1 MSSIVY
7 VFLDRLLDS
16 RDAAAVPARR
26 TSAAAETTYSLG
38 LVSRLTGL
46 SPHVLRAW
54 ERRYAAVTPLRTGG
68 GTRRYRESDLSRLRL
83 LQAAVAAGHPIGD
96 VASLHDDELRRR
108 AGVREAGE
116 RPPLGEIL
124 GALEGLDAAEA
135 ERLLGIQLAALG
147 PRRFTKS
154 VVLPLLAEVGTRWER
169 RVLCMASEHLASA
182 VVRSLLGALLRRRA
196 GGAPTP
202 ALLFTT
208 LPGDRHELA
217 VLVAA
222 VVASDLGANAV
233 YLGPDLPA
241 PEVAIAARKTSAAAV
256 VAGMSRF
263 DGVATRRGAL
273 VELRKALPRRVALWV
288 GGAGLDGVEL
298 PAGVEEVSSLDA
310 LEQRVA
316 AHVLRPASPL
326 SR

>member
-1 MSSIVY
+1 M
-7 VFLDRLLDS
+7 LR
-16 RDAAAVPARR
+16 AVSARR
-26 TSAAAETTYSLG
+26 ARPAPAEMTYSLG

-54 ERRYAAVTPLRTGG
+54 ERRYEAVTPLRTSG

-96 VASLHDDELRRR
+96 VARLDDAELRRR
-108 AGVREAGE
+108 SSVREGEE

-124 GALEGLDAAEA
+124 AAIDALDAAEA

-147 PRRFTKS
+147 PRRFTRA
-154 VVLPLLAEVGTRWER
+154 VVLPLLEEVGSRWER
-169 RVLCMASEHLASA
+169 RELCMASEHLASA

-196 GGAPTP
+196 SGAPTP

-222 VVASDLGANAV
+222 VTAADLGANAV
-233 YLGPDLPA
+233 YLGPDLP
-241 PEVAIAARKTSAAAV
+241 PGEIALAAVRVDAAAV
-256 VAGMSRF
+256 VAGVSRF
-263 DGVATRRGAL
+263 NGAAVRAHSL
-273 VELRKALPRRVALWV
+273 RELRRVLPRSVALWV
-288 GGAGLDGVEL
+288 GGAGLEGLELPSGVE
-298 PAGVEEVSSLDA
+298 AVASLDA
-310 LEQRVA
+310 LEQRLA

-326 SR
+326 SH

>member
-1 MSSIVY
+1 V
-7 VFLDRLLDS
+7 
-16 RDAAAVPARR
+16 
-26 TSAAAETTYSLG
+26 TYSLG

-54 ERRYAAVTPLRTGG
+54 ERRYEAVAPLRTSG
-68 GTRRYRESDLSRLRL
+68 GTRRYREADLARLRL

-96 VASLHDDELRRR
+96 VARLGDAELRRR
-108 AGVREAGE
+108 AELREGEE

-124 GALEGLDAAEA
+124 AALDGLDAAEA

-147 PRRFTKS
+147 PRRFARS
-154 VVLPLLAEVGTRWER
+154 VVLPLLEEVGSRWER
-169 RVLCMASEHLASA
+169 RELCMASEHLASA

-222 VVASDLGANAV
+222 VVAADLGANAV
-233 YLGPDLPA
+233 YLGPDLP
-241 PEVAIAARKTSAAAV
+241 PGEIALAAERVGAAAV
-256 VAGMSRF
+256 VAGVSRF
-263 DGVATRRGAL
+263 DGVAIRAHSLR
-273 VELRKALPRRVALWV
+273 ELRRVLPRSVALWV
-288 GGAGLDGVEL
+288 GGAGLDGLAL
-298 PAGVEEVSSLDA
+298 PTGVEAVTSLDA
-310 LEQRVA
+310 LEQRLA
-316 AHVLRPASPL
+316 AHVLRPAAPL
-326 SR
+326 SH

>member
-1 MSSIVY
+1 MLPRVS
-7 VFLDRLLDS
+7 
-16 RDAAAVPARR
+16 ARR
-26 TSAAAETTYSLG
+26 ARSAPAEMTYSLG

-54 ERRYAAVTPLRTGG
+54 ERRYEAVTPLRTAG

-96 VASLHDDELRRR
+96 VARLDDTELRRR
-108 AGVREAGE
+108 SNVREGEE

-124 GALEGLDAAEA
+124 AAIDALDAAEA

-147 PRRFTKS
+147 PRRFTRA
-154 VVLPLLAEVGTRWER
+154 VVLPLLDEVGSRWER
-169 RVLCMASEHLASA
+169 RELCMASEHLASA

-196 GGAPTP
+196 SGAPTP
-202 ALLFTT
+202 ALIFTT

-222 VVASDLGANAV
+222 VTAADLGANAV
-233 YLGPDLPA
+233 YLGPDLP
-241 PEVAIAARKTSAAAV
+241 PGEIALAAERVGAAAV
-256 VAGMSRF
+256 VAGVSRF
-263 DGVATRRGAL
+263 DGAAVRAHSLR
-273 VELRKALPRRVALWV
+273 ELRRVLPRSVAVWV
-288 GGAGLDGVEL
+288 GGAGLEGFEL
-298 PAGVEEVSSLDA
+298 PAGVESVPSLEA
-310 LEQRVA
+310 LELRLA

-326 SR
+326 SH

>member
-1 MSSIVY
+1 M
-7 VFLDRLLDS
+7 LP
-16 RDAAAVPARR
+16 AVPARR
-26 TSAAAETTYSLG
+26 ARRAPAEVTYSLG

-54 ERRYAAVTPLRTGG
+54 ERRYDAVRPLRTPG
-68 GTRRYRESDLSRLRL
+68 GTRRYRESDLARLRL

-96 VASLHDDELRRR
+96 VARLDDTALRRR
-108 AGVREAGE
+108 VRRREGEE

-124 GALEGLDAAEA
+124 AALDGLDAAEA

-147 PRRFTKS
+147 PRRFARA
-154 VVLPLLAEVGTRWER
+154 VVMPLLEEVGSRWER
-169 RVLCMASEHLASA
+169 KELCMASEHLASA

-196 GGAPTP
+196 HGAPTP

-222 VVASDLGANAV
+222 VIAADLGANAV
-233 YLGPDLPA
+233 YLGPDLP
-241 PEVAIAARKTSAAAV
+241 PGEIALAAERVGAAAV
-256 VAGMSRF
+256 VAGVSRF
-263 DGVATRRGAL
+263 NGAAIRAHTL
-273 VELRKALPRRVALWV
+273 RELRRVLPRSVALWV
-288 GGAGLDGVEL
+288 GGAGLEGFGLPSGVE
-298 PAGVEEVSSLDA
+298 AVADLDA

-316 AHVLRPASPL
+316 AHVLRPAAPL
-326 SR
+326 TH

>member
-1 MSSIVY
+1 M
-7 VFLDRLLDS
+7 LR
-16 RDAAAVPARR
+16 AVSARR
-26 TSAAAETTYSLG
+26 ARPAPAEMTYSLG

-54 ERRYAAVTPLRTGG
+54 ERRYEAVTPLRTPG

-96 VASLHDDELRRR
+96 VARLDDAELRRR
-108 AGVREAGE
+108 SSVREGEE

-124 GALEGLDAAEA
+124 AAIDALDAAEA

-147 PRRFTKS
+147 PRRFTRA
-154 VVLPLLAEVGTRWER
+154 VVLPLLEEVGSRWER
-169 RVLCMASEHLASA
+169 RELCMASEHLASA

-196 GGAPTP
+196 SGAPTP

-222 VVASDLGANAV
+222 VTAADLGANAV
-233 YLGPDLPA
+233 YLGPDLP
-241 PEVAIAARKTSAAAV
+241 PGEIALAAERVDAAAV
-256 VAGMSRF
+256 VAGVSRF
-263 DGVATRRGAL
+263 NGAAVRAHSL
-273 VELRKALPRRVALWV
+273 RELRRVLPRSVALWV
-288 GGAGLDGVEL
+288 GGAGLEGLELPSGVE
-298 PAGVEEVSSLDA
+298 AVASLDA
-310 LEQRVA
+310 LEQRLA

-326 SR
+326 SH

>member
-1 MSSIVY
+1 M
-7 VFLDRLLDS
+7 L
-16 RDAAAVPARR
+16 AAVPARR
-26 TSAAAETTYSLG
+26 ARRDAVEMTYSLG

-54 ERRYAAVTPLRTGG
+54 ERRYDAVRPLRTPG
-68 GTRRYRESDLSRLRL
+68 GTRRYRESDLARLRL

-96 VASLHDDELRRR
+96 VARLDDAALRKR
-108 AGVREAGE
+108 AQHREGEE

-124 GALEGLDAAEA
+124 AALDGLDAAEA

-147 PRRFTKS
+147 PRRFARA
-154 VVLPLLAEVGTRWER
+154 VVMPLLEEVGSRWER
-169 RVLCMASEHLASA
+169 KELCMASEHLASA

-196 GGAPTP
+196 HGAPTP

-222 VVASDLGANAV
+222 VIAADLGANAV
-233 YLGPDLPA
+233 YLGPDLP
-241 PEVAIAARKTSAAAV
+241 PGEIALAAERVGAAAV
-256 VAGMSRF
+256 VAGVSRF
-263 DGVATRRGAL
+263 NGAAIRAHTL
-273 VELRKALPRRVALWV
+273 RELRRVLPRSVALWV
-288 GGAGLDGVEL
+288 GGAGLEGFGLPSGVEVV
-298 PAGVEEVSSLDA
+298 ADLDA

-316 AHVLRPASPL
+316 AHVLRPAAPL
-326 SR
+326 TH

>member
-1 MSSIVY
+1 M
-7 VFLDRLLDS
+7 L
-16 RDAAAVPARR
+16 AAVPARR
-26 TSAAAETTYSLG
+26 ARPAPAEMTYSLG

-54 ERRYAAVTPLRTGG
+54 ERRYEAVAPLRTPG

-96 VASLHDDELRRR
+96 VARLDDAELRRR
-108 AGVREAGE
+108 SSVREGEE

-124 GALEGLDAAEA
+124 AAIDALDAAEA

-147 PRRFTKS
+147 PRRFTRA
-154 VVLPLLAEVGTRWER
+154 VVLPLLEEVGSRWER
-169 RVLCMASEHLASA
+169 RELCMASEHLASA
-182 VVRSLLGALLRRRA
+182 VVRSLLGSLLRRRA
-196 GGAPTP
+196 SGAPTP

-222 VVASDLGANAV
+222 VNAADLGANAV
-233 YLGPDLPA
+233 YLGPDLP
-241 PEVAIAARKTSAAAV
+241 PGEIALAAERVRAAAV
-256 VAGMSRF
+256 VAGVSRF
-263 DGVATRRGAL
+263 DGAAVRAHSLR
-273 VELRKALPRRVALWV
+273 ELRRVLPRSVAVWV
-288 GGAGLDGVEL
+288 GGAGLEGFDL
-298 PAGVEEVSSLDA
+298 PAGVEPLASLDA

-326 SR
+326 SH